1 LKFLSDQKL
10 RVASVFA
17 MLVLLM
23 SGATGYHLM
32 TVFKESNLWL
42 NQAHDVL
49 ANVQDL
55 LLAVVTADS
64 SSKEF
69 ALTGKDLY
77 AESFATNLKRA
88 EQDEAFLR
96 GQKEDTPE
104 LQSQLAAIVA
114 LANANIKN
122 AKTMIALRRDNHPV
136 HSFAIGSADQG
147 DFDKLLPN
155 GDQLVAEELRL
166 RTLHEAATKQ
176 KVSELSFFL
185 TIGISLSI
193 FVIGTVAWSA
203 QHEISKHIDAANALR
218 DSAKAV
224 QILLNEFEDYAVF
237 RLDSKGRV
245 VGWNAGAERLKGYS
259 AKEII
264 GQNFSVFFPQ
274 GDIAQRKPEEILRMA
289 SATGRFEESGVR
301 VRKDGSEFIARVTD
315 AALRDSAGILR
326 GFSVSTHDLTA
337 NQESE
342 ARYRRLLE
350 AAPDGIVVV
359 NEAGEIALLNAQV
372 ERQFGYR
379 RDELLGQKV
388 TNIIPIGLADRLIA
402 EGIRTATEVLGQQIG
417 PAIELQGF
425 RKDGTEFPIEIMLSP
440 LQSPKGKL
448 VTAGIRDITLRKDA
462 ERHLAQMEA
471 RYRGLLEAAPDGIVV
486 VDPGGEIV
494 LLNAQAEKQFGY
506 HRDELLRQNI
516 KDIIPEGFAERLIAD
531 ALRTPT
537 EALVQEI
544 GALSELYGRRKDG
557 TQFPIG
563 IMLSQSETPEGV
575 LVTAAIRDISER
587 KQLELQLRQSQKMQ
601 AVGQLTGGIAHD
613 FNNLLAVII
622 GNLGLL
628 EILVSGDEAALKRVR
643 SAQKAAARGTDIV
656 RRLLVFSSVDE
667 MKPTFVSLG
676 DSIQNTIEMASRGLG
691 LEIKFTTHLDQSLP
705 PIFVD
710 PAGLESALL
719 NLVVNARDAM
729 PKGGSIIVSSQLQN
743 LVDSHPAIQ
752 AGDLKVGCY
761 VCVSVTDTGEGMSP
775 ETLARACEPF
785 FTTKPH
791 NKGTGLGLAMV
802 YGFVKHSGGTVRIY
816 SQLGLG
822 TTVTFYL
829 PVVADPLHPVLA
841 DTKELFNTKLSGTV
855 LVVDDELDILE
866 IALAYL
872 AEMGL
877 TTHQAKDGAS
887 ALAMIAQH
895 MEIDLMIT
903 DIVMPGKMNGAEL
916 VQRARVLSPDL
927 KIIYSSGAPAEA
939 LAEKSV
945 LLLEGPLLC
954 KPYQRSEFAAI
965 VHGVMEG
972 SQNKPPEPESTDSD
986 RLHETEHPATA

>member
-1 LKFLSDQKL
+1 M
-10 RVASVFA
+10 RVATVFA
-17 MLVLLM
+17 MFVLLM

-32 TVFKESNLWL
+32 TVFREGNLWL
-42 NQAHDVL
+42 NQAHNVL

-64 SSKEF
+64 NSKEF

-88 EQDEAFLR
+88 EQDEASIR
-96 GQKEDTPE
+96 GQKADTPVM
-104 LQSQLAAIVA
+104 QSQLAAIVA
-114 LANANIKN
+114 LANANIEN

-155 GDQLVAEELRL
+155 GGQLVAEELRSL
-166 RTLHEAATKQ
+166 TLHESATKR

-185 TIGISLSI
+185 TIGIGLSI
-193 FVIGTVAWSA
+193 LVIGTVAWSA
-203 QHEISKHIDAANALR
+203 QHEISKHIHAANVLR
-218 DSAKAV
+218 DREKAV

-245 VGWNAGAERLKGYS
+245 VGAERLKGYS

-264 GQNFSVFFPQ
+264 GRNFSVFFPQ
-274 GDIAQRKPEEILRMA
+274 GDIALHKPEGTLRMA
-289 SATGRFEESGVR
+289 SATGRFEESGLR

-315 AALRDSAGILR
+315 VASRDSAGILR

-342 ARYRRLLE
+342 ARYRVLLE

-402 EGIRTATEVLGQQIG
+402 EGIRTATEVLAQQIG
-417 PAIELQGF
+417 PAIELQGL
-425 RKDGTEFPIEIMLSP
+425 RKDGTEFPIEVILSP
-440 LQSPKGKL
+440 LQSPQGKL

-471 RYRGLLEAAPDGIVV
+471 RYRGLLEAAPDGFVV
-486 VDPGGEIV
+486 VDSGGEIV

-516 KDIIPEGFAERLIAD
+516 KDIIPEGFTERLIAD

-537 EALVQEI
+537 EALVQET
-544 GALSELYGRRKDG
+544 GALIELHGRRKDG

-667 MKPTFVSLG
+667 MKPTFVLLG
-676 DSIQNTIEMASRGLG
+676 DSIHNTIEMASRGLG
-691 LEIKFTTHLDQSLP
+691 LDIKFTTHLDQSLP

-743 LVDSHPAIQ
+743 LGDSHPAIQ
-752 AGDLKVGCY
+752 AGDLKVGRY

-802 YGFVKHSGGTVRIY
+802 YGFVKHSGGIVRIY

-822 TTVTFYL
+822 TTVSLYL

-877 TTHQAKDGAS
+877 TTHQAKDGPS
-887 ALAMIAQH
+887 ALAMIVQH

-916 VQRARVLSPDL
+916 VQRARVLIPDL
-927 KIIYSSGAPAEA
+927 KIIYSSGSPAEA

-954 KPYQRSEFAAI
+954 KPYQRLEFAAI

-972 SQNKPPEPESTDSD
+972 SQSKPTELESTDSD